1 MDVLVHAVIVS
12 VLVILSLTFISGLI
26 IRKKKSEIK
35 YDVQKK
41 EGSCVGSIIVKE
53 EGSATMV

>member
-35 YDVQKK
+35 YDVKK
-41 EGSCVGSIIVKE
+41 IEGRCDGSIIVKE